1 MNTITSNCN
10 QLAYS
15 VNDLCP
21 LLGISRPVAYELVHR
36 ADFPVIRVGRRI
48 LISKAALESWLEKQ
62 SNTIA

>member
-36 ADFPVIRVGRRI
+36 TDFPSLRVGRRI
-48 LISKAALESWLEKQ
+48 LIPRSALEGWLERQ
-62 SNTIA
+62 SGIVS